1 MSSPVMYEPF
11 VNKVNVELMVAMTS
25 LAKTEQAFDLFTW
38 MQFYTFDV
46 IGEITLGESF
56 GARS

>member
-1 MSSPVMYEPF
+1 MYEPF

-38 MQFYTFDV
+38 MQFYAFDV